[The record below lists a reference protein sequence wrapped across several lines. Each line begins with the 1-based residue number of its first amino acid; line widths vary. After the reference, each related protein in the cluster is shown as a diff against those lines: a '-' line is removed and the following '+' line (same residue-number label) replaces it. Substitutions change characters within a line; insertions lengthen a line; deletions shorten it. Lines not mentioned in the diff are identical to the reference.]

1 MRGRHRVA
9 LELEIDRDPGEA
21 EPEDWDLQSFMQAVR
36 AGVARPL
43 RTIRGLVVDTE
54 HDRLS
59 STLDAM
65 AEDIDE
71 AAQLHWLASA
81 RQWPALAHALR
92 SRRPS
97 LEVLVELD
105 QLAAAARRVAERLA
119 AEGL

>member
-1 MRGRHRVA
+1 
-9 LELEIDRDPGEA
+9 
-21 EPEDWDLQSFMQAVR
+21 MQAVR

-43 RTIRGLVVDTE
+43 RTIRGLVVDAE

-59 STLDAM
+59 STLEAM

-71 AAQLHWLASA
+71 AAQLHWLASSRA
-81 RQWPALAHALR
+81 WPALAQALR

-105 QLAAAARRVAERLA
+105 QLAAAARQVAERLA